1 MGETD
6 PGIDDPE
13 IQIQPPAISKSY
25 RYLSGPEIRQKIQT
39 LKGQLYRE
47 GNSDR
52 YHLLTTGSH
61 RTGGAVVIVVAVD
74 EGERLAVVTQMGVHT
89 DYSNDD
95 GYTRMNDEQR
105 ALISRAVNP

>member
-25 RYLSGPEIRQKIQT
+25 RYLSGPEIRQKVQT

-47 GNSDR
+47 GDSDR